1 MANHQ
6 NSSHRR
12 DAGGNP
18 AGSGRGY
25 TQVSSQLHG
34 AAQDVSQLLDL
45 LTAGVA
51 ADASTAAGS
60 ADGDETADG
69 DDGAVKPGGRRQG
82 SGDRGDLR

>member
-6 NSSHRR
+6 NSSHRS

-25 TQVSSQLHG
+25 TYVSSQLHG
-34 AAQDVSQLLDL
+34 AAQDVSELLDL

-51 ADASTAAGS
+51 HASTAAGS
-60 ADGDETADG
+60 ADGD
-69 DDGAVKPGGRRQG
+69 DGAAEPGGHRQG
-82 SGDRGDLR
+82 TGDRGDSR

>member
-6 NSSHRR
+6 NSSHRS

-25 TQVSSQLHG
+25 THVSSQLHG
-34 AAQDVSQLLDL
+34 AAQDVSELLDL

-51 ADASTAAGS
+51 ADASTAAG
-60 ADGDETADG
+60 TAAG
-69 DDGAVKPGGRRQG
+69 DDGTVEPGGRRQG
-82 SGDRGDLR
+82 SGDRGDSR

>member
-6 NSSHRR
+6 NSSHGR

-18 AGSGRGY
+18 PGSGRGY
-25 TQVSSQLHG
+25 AQVSSQLHG
-34 AAQDVSQLLDL
+34 AAQDVSELLDL

-60 ADGDETADG
+60 ADGD
-69 DDGAVKPGGRRQG
+69 DGAVEPGGRRQG
-82 SGDRGDLR
+82 SGDRGDSR

>member
-6 NSSHRR
+6 NSSHGR

-34 AAQDVSQLLDL
+34 AAQDVSELLDL

-60 ADGDETADG
+60 AA
-69 DDGAVKPGGRRQG
+69 RR
-82 SGDRGDLR
+82 RRRR